1 MLPQPVLST
10 PRPPLQVHTLSS
22 IPIVNTDLSMEK
34 IGDGTPF
41 VRAVFDVAFLL
52 NGLAQLLI
60 TRSQAGAV
68 YLPLLTTCNPITEI
82 TSVERK
88 NIRQNVTGSLNTTMP
103 AITVPMAPMAPQ
115 TA

>member
-1 MLPQPVLST
+1 MCALAAGFKHPQAT
-10 PRPPLQVHTLSS
+10 TAGAHPL
-22 IPIVNTDLSMEK
+22 VNTDLSMEK